1 MTNYNKFYN
10 AWSSFAKP
18 KRQLLLERIIVAAQ
32 IRPDDF
38 LALTTDAA
46 ELERIMTKPSIK
58 EPYDAEKAGTVS
70 LSVMLDD
77 SGNAKV
83 VEHEGR
89 NRSYAAKQAGEKYI
103 PLNII
108 VVNKEAATY
117 SDIKQFTG
125 QMSSV
130 VIPRTNLMIR
140 DATFDIA
147 DPLRIG
153 DERSIESY
161 IITDKYGIHDSGGL
175 VHFINKKYNNDNA
188 LQNLGIDKFIEAL
201 NKAYTFTDS
210 SGNEYTY
217 VKNRIYPYANK
228 RSSGLLYKNLNP
240 HPVEVH
246 GSIEAA
252 NAQTYTIKKK

>member
-10 AWSSFAKP
+10 VWTSFAKP
-18 KRQLLLERIIVAAQ
+18 KRQLLLERTIVAAQ
-32 IRPDDF
+32 IKPDDF

-58 EPYDAEKAGTVS
+58 EPFDAEKAGTVS
-70 LSVMLDD
+70 LSVKLDP

-83 VEHEGR
+83 IEHEGR
-89 NRSYAAKQAGEKYI
+89 NRSFAAKQAGEKYI

-108 VVNKEAATY
+108 VVDKEGATY

-125 QMSSV
+125 QMSP
-130 VIPRTNLMIR
+130 VIVPRINLMMR
-140 DATFDIA
+140 DATFDIK

-153 DERSIESY
+153 NERSIESY
-161 IITDKYGIHDSGGL
+161 LIADKYGIHYSGGL
-175 VHFINKKYNNDNA
+175 VHFVDKKYNNDNA
-188 LQNLGIDKFIEAL
+188 LLNLGLDKFIEAL

-217 VKNRIYPYANK
+217 VKNRLYPYDNK
-228 RSSGLLYKNLNP
+228 RSSGLFYKNLNP

-246 GSIEAA
+246 GSLEAA